1 MTQQLPLSLWL
12 QHLPSL
18 DDFIVGQNQVVIDA
32 LQRSLEGGG
41 EAILYLFGPAGC
53 GRSHLLQGQCALAEK
68 HGLQCAY
75 LGLSDRATLSPQM
88 LEGLET
94 LDLIAVDDVQLIAGD
109 RVWEAA
115 LFALFNRC
123 HDLGTRMIFSA
134 DCGPA
139 SLPIRLPD
147 LRSRLAWGLSLS
159 LRPLDDKGRLELLQS
174 LAARRALKLPDDVAR
189 YLLERT
195 PRHPSDLV
203 ATIARL
209 DQASLA
215 EKRRLT
221 IPFVRDSLHL
231 G

>member
-1 MTQQLPLSLWL
+1 MTQQLPLSLGL

-18 DDFIVGQNQVVIDA
+18 DDFIVGHNQVVIDA
-32 LQRSLEGGG
+32 LQRSLEGDG

-53 GRSHLLQGQCALAEK
+53 GRSHLLQGQCALAEE

-75 LGLSDRATLSPQM
+75 LGLSDRATLSPEM

-94 LDLIAVDDVQLIAGD
+94 LDLIAVDDIQLIAGD
-109 RVWEAA
+109 SAWEEA
-115 LFALFNRC
+115 LFVLFNRC
-123 HDLGTRMIFSA
+123 RDLGTRMIFSA

-139 SLPIRLPD
+139 ALPIRLPD

-159 LRPLDDKGRLELLQS
+159 LRALDDKGRLELLQL

-203 ATIARL
+203 DTIARL

-221 IPFVRDSLHL
+221 IPFVRDSLQL
-231 G
+231 S

>member
-1 MTQQLPLSLWL
+1 MTQQLPLSLGL

-18 DDFIVGQNQVVIDA
+18 DDFIVGHNQVVIDA
-32 LQRSLEGGG
+32 LQRSLEGDG

-53 GRSHLLQGQCALAEK
+53 GRSHLLQGQCALAEE

-75 LGLSDRATLSPQM
+75 LGLSDRATLSPEM

-94 LDLIAVDDVQLIAGD
+94 LDLIAVDDIQLIAGD
-109 RVWEAA
+109 SAWEEA
-115 LFALFNRC
+115 LFVLFNRC
-123 HDLGTRMIFSA
+123 RDLGTRMIFSA

-139 SLPIRLPD
+139 ALPIRLPD

-159 LRPLDDKGRLELLQS
+159 LRALDDKGRLELLQL

-195 PRHPSDLV
+195 PRHPSDL
-203 ATIARL
+203 ADTIARL

-221 IPFVRDSLHL
+221 IPFVRDSLQL
-231 G
+231 S

>member
-1 MTQQLPLSLWL
+1 MTQQLPLSLGL

-18 DDFIVGQNQVVIDA
+18 DDFIVGHNQVVIDA
-32 LQRSLEGGG
+32 LQRSLKRGG
-41 EAILYLFGPAGC
+41 EAILYLFGPTGC

-68 HGLQCAY
+68 HGLHCAY
-75 LGLSDRATLSPQM
+75 LGLSDRATLSPEM

-94 LDLIAVDDVQLIAGD
+94 LDLIAVDDIQLIAGD
-109 RVWEAA
+109 GAWEEA
-115 LFALFNRC
+115 LFVLFNRC
-123 HDLGTRMIFSA
+123 RDLGGRMIFSA

-139 SLPIRLPD
+139 ALPIRLPD

-159 LRPLDDKGRLELLQS
+159 LRTLDDKGRLELLQS

-203 ATIARL
+203 DTIARL

-215 EKRRLT
+215 QKRRLT
-221 IPFVRDSLHL
+221 IPFVRDSLQL